1 MAQHKASLERVM
13 RASLKHKRAGTEV
26 ATAILAIEAMVLT
39 TISQNEM
46 VENSDKKALGRCRAA
61 VSHKAFGKRLADAIT
76 TIDAIIEA
84 DSLSVEAEDKSLV
97 GQHKQKLRAV
107 CRQGMASKSLG
118 KQVADMV
125 DKAEKAI
132 DLLIAAYPGDADL
145 VDIKAI
151 LES

>member
-1 MAQHKASLERVM
+1 MSQHKASLERVM
-13 RASLKHKRAGTEV
+13 RSALRHKRAGTEV

-46 VENSDKKALGRCRAA
+46 VENTDAKILGRCRSR
-61 VSHKAFGKRLADAIT
+61 VCHKAFGKRLADAIT
-76 TIDAIIEA
+76 TIDAIIEV
-84 DSLSVEAEDKSLV
+84 DSLSVEAEDKALR
-97 GQHKQKLRAV
+97 GQHKQGLRAV

-145 VDIKAI
+145 VAIKAI